1 MSRYSVL
8 RVFCAADGS
17 GGNKV
22 AVFLTGAVVPPAE
35 RQAAAAAIGFSETVF
50 VDDVP
55 NAEVRIFTPA
65 AELDF
70 AGHPLVGTAWLLER
84 ERELVEELRPPAGA
98 LAARVEGE
106 RAYIAGRPEWGPPH
120 EFLEFGSAAEIDAL
134 EGPPEGR
141 DLVTCW
147 AWIDEPGGSVRA
159 RAFLPR
165 IGIAE
170 DEATGSAAVMLAAL
184 LGRDLE
190 IHQGTGSVIQA
201 RPLADGW
208 VEIGGHVVLDDSA
221 TL

>member
-1 MSRYSVL
+1 MARYNVL

-22 AVFLTGAVVPPAE
+22 AVFLTGAVVPVPE
-35 RQAAAAAIGFSETVF
+35 RQAAAAQIGFSETVF

-55 NAEVRIFTPA
+55 AAEVRIFTPA
-65 AELDF
+65 TELDF

-84 ERELVEELRPPAGA
+84 ERELVVALRPPAGE

-106 RAYIAGRPEWGPPH
+106 RAFIAGRPEWGPPH
-120 EFLEFGSAAEIDAL
+120 ELLQFGSPAEIDAL
-134 EGPPEGR
+134 DGPPPGR

-147 AWIDEPGGSVRA
+147 AWIDEAAGSVRV

-165 IGIAE
+165 LGIDE
-170 DEATGSAAVMLAAL
+170 DEATGSAAVVLAAE
-184 LGRDLE
+184 LGRELE
-190 IHQGTGSVIQA
+190 IRQGAGSVIHA
-201 RPLADGW
+201 RPLEDGW
-208 VEIGGHVVLDDSA
+208 VEIGGHVVLDESA